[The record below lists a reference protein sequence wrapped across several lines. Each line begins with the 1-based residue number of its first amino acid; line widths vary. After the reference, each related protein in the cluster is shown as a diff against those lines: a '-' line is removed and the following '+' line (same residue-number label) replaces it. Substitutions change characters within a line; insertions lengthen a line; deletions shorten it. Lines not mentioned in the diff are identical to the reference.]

1 MTNKQKHQ
9 AVEKALQYLIEE
21 GIVVKQRDGNYRLKT
36 DIELKEE
43 MEAILND

>member
-21 GIVVKQRDGNYRLKT
+21 GMVIKQNDGKYRLKT
-36 DIELKEE
+36 ELELKKE
-43 MEAILND
+43 MEVILND